1 MAYLHKIKAQLHD
14 NVLTEDPND
23 FVARVVAE
31 KSLSIDDICLSA
43 ANRGGADISAAA
55 MGHAVQLWLKEMAY
69 RLCDG
74 FSINAGWFNVQANIR
89 GVFNSPNEGF
99 NPEKHTVSFEF
110 HQGSL
115 LRKELGSVEVEI
127 QGVAEQSFYIAQVTD
142 IKTGLVND
150 LLTPNRNL
158 RIQGSKLKVAGESE
172 ANGIFFVNQA
182 NQQRVKV
189 DATDIVNNNPSE
201 LIIVIP
207 ALEAGSYKLELVT
220 QFSTSPRQ
228 LLKEPRTAVFE
239 RILSVL

>member
-1 MAYLHKIKAQLHD
+1 
-14 NVLTEDPND
+14 
-23 FVARVVAE
+23 

-89 GVFNSPNEGF
+89 GVFNSPSETF
-99 NPEKHTVSFEF
+99 SPEKHTVSFEF

-127 QGVAEQSFYIAQVTD
+127 QGVAEQSFYVAQVTD
-142 IKTGLVND
+142 IKSGLVND

-158 RIQGSKLKVAGESE
+158 RIQVSKLKIAGESE
-172 ANGIFFVNQA
+172 NNGIFFVNQA

-207 ALEAGSYKLELVT
+207 ALEAGSYKLEIVT
-220 QFSTSPRQ
+220 QFTNSSKMM
-228 LLKEPRTAVFE
+228 LKEPRTTVFD
-239 RILSVL
+239 RILAVV